1 MTGTQFN
8 LSISILFVG
17 YLTMQLPSNLLITRM
32 RPSLYLGITMLIWG
46 GVCAATAAV
55 QNFAQLLVVRI
66 FLGVTEAPFFPG
78 AIFLMS
84 SWYTRQE
91 LTKRIAWFYGGV
103 ALANMFGGLI
113 AAGVLDNLDGR
124 NGIAGWRW
132 LFIVNGS
139 ISMAFA
145 ISCIFIIPNFPQ
157 TTKWLTDEQKA
168 YALWRLKNDATEDDD
183 STSTSIWQGLKLALT
198 DYRIYIFILLQHLS
212 ILSQT
217 FQYLFPSIVLTLGYG
232 RIETLLL
239 TVPVWFATWCA
250 ALAVTW
256 SADRTS
262 DRSIHIICLLTVS
275 AVGNAIVGGT
285 TSVGARFFGMFLMP
299 MGAVSAFQIIVAWVA
314 NSFIR
319 PMVKRSAAI
328 AICNAIGNCAS
339 IYGTYFY
346 PGKLSISLAEISWC
360 VLTSDSEPR
369 PTLYTW
375 KCCQRCCMCCRS
387 ASCFA
392 SQIRPHP

>member
-1 MTGTQFN
+1 
-8 LSISILFVG
+8 
-17 YLTMQLPSNLLITRM
+17 
-32 RPSLYLGITMLIWG
+32 MLVWG

-145 ISCIFIIPNFPQ
+145 ISCIFIIPNFPH

-183 STSTSIWQGLKLALT
+183 STSTSIWQGLKLALV

-239 TVPVWFATWCA
+239 TVPVWFVTWCS

-346 PGKLSISLAEISWC
+346 PGKLLIPLGGNSLMC
-360 VLTSDSEPR
+360 TDSDSEPR
-369 PTLYTW
+369 STLYTW
-375 KCCQRCCMCCRS
+375 KCRQRCCVCCRG

-392 SQIRPHP
+392 SQVCSHPRKQETCGC